1 MAVSSTSQDK
11 RKRRDVH
18 KCSDDCV
25 IFTMEQFAVLT
36 NVQVKSMEYPTWK
49 FITEQNK
56 LRQDAPRMISAAFGR
71 IYELRDREGEMKEGR
86 KE

>member
-49 FITEQNK
+49 CITVNDYYLFIANSLQNK
-56 LRQDAPRMISAAFGR
+56 ISFVKMR
-71 IYELRDREGEMKEGR
+71 VV
-86 KE
+86 